1 MKYSHRIQSPYTVK
15 NRFHKDNKH
24 LMWDI
29 NYPYADNLY
38 PKWDIWG
45 PTWDVSSHPMWDPK
59 HPTLD
64 TNYLHTD
71 NIKAVLRFESN
82 IPCGMLDICMRMFR
96 VLRKAEKR
104 KIFKMADTRQ

>member
-1 MKYSHRIQSPYTVK
+1 
-15 NRFHKDNKH
+15 
-24 LMWDI
+24 MWDI

-82 IPCGMLDICMRMFR
+82 IPCGMLDICMRMFGIS
-96 VLRKAEKR
+96 RKVEKR
-104 KIFKMADTRQ
+104 KIFKMADILLGKCSKTVIENPQKSIKGIKEI

>member
-1 MKYSHRIQSPYTVK
+1 
-15 NRFHKDNKH
+15 
-24 LMWDI
+24 MWDI

-45 PTWDVSSHPMWDPK
+45 PTWDVSSHPMWDPR
-59 HPTLD
+59 HPPLD

-71 NIKAVLRFESN
+71 NIKAVFRFHSN
-82 IPCGMLDICMRMFR
+82 IPCGMLIYFMRLFC

-104 KIFKMADTRQ
+104 KIFKMADIFIFLLDSK

>member
-1 MKYSHRIQSPYTVK
+1 
-15 NRFHKDNKH
+15 
-24 LMWDI
+24 MWDI

-45 PTWDVSSHPMWDPK
+45 PTLDVSSHPMWDPK

-71 NIKAVLRFESN
+71 NIKAVLRFQLN
-82 IPCGMLDICMRMFR
+82 IPCGMLIISMRRFC
-96 VLRKAEKR
+96 VLSKAEKR
-104 KIFKMADTRQ
+104 KIFKMADILLGKCSKTVIENPQKSIKGIKEI